1 MKASPTVASAPSQRD
16 TLSALL
22 HDVITSPNQG
32 AHALAKSCATT
43 ALAFAGLDQSDA
55 GLAARHSAL
64 REKALVTAL
73 AQALKVVE
81 QYDLSAAITI
91 TDGLTASVAPL
102 SGEPINLVVDTPC
115 VVGAGCVH
123 QGGA

>member
-1 MKASPTVASAPSQRD
+1 MKASPTEASAPSQRD

-22 HDVITSPNQG
+22 HDVTTSPNQG
-32 AHALAKSCATT
+32 AHALAKS
-43 ALAFAGLDQSDA
+43 
-55 GLAARHSAL
+55 
-64 REKALVTAL
+64 AL

-91 TDGLTASVAPL
+91 TDWLTASVAPL
-102 SGEPINLVVDTPC
+102 SGEPINLVVGTPC
-115 VVGAGCVH
+115 VFGAGCVH